1 MDKYEKAILAE
12 RMDMYGVVYSLC
24 YSPCGKL
31 LAAGDNFGRIF
42 IFQLESA
49 LNSTVLAKEKE
60 IIKRIIQVH
69 SGPIYALTST
79 STYLVCGILDR
90 IVGYKWSEILDKDI
104 HEVWKIYIPSSKQY
118 KSAQVNSLVW
128 NEEENILYCGC
139 GDGRIY
145 GYDLKSG
152 HNKCSMVGHED
163 SIHSIVLDPQSKA
176 CISSSEDGSVRFWD
190 NRKPSQIAI
199 IEPYKHQ
206 QLSHHGGGK
215 WISAMATDADGNWMA
230 CGGATGLSIWH
241 LQSRTLTSSCNDITA
256 CVRDVVFYD
265 GNFITVGDNHHV
277 THTTING
284 EVTATIPTSSS
295 PNFAIQINENLNSK
309 PVLCTAGNSIMIDIF
324 INFFYKTT
332 SFQCTCSY

>member
-1 MDKYEKAILAE
+1 
-12 RMDMYGVVYSLC
+12 MDMYGVVYSLC

-42 IFQLESA
+42 IFQYVDA
-49 LNSTVLAKEKE
+49 LANYICIFFCIGV
-60 IIKRIIQVH
+60 VH

-90 IVGYKWSEILDKDI
+90 IVGYKWSEILDK
-104 HEVWKIYIPSSKQY
+104 
-118 KSAQVNSLVW
+118 
-128 NEEENILYCGC
+128 ENILYCGC

-215 WISAMATDADGNWMA
+215 WISAMATDTDGNWMA